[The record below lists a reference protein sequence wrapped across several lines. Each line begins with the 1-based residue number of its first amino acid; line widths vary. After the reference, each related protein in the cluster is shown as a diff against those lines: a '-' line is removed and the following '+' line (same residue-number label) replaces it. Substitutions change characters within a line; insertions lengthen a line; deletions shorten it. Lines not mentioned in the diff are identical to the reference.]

1 MYITVDTTQKPNQK
15 TKLADLKTYVPYKS
29 FKLVKPTK
37 EYGCKSLIISLVL
50 GIVNPLV
57 L

>member
-29 FKLVKPTK
+29 FKTSNTPQKSTVVK
-37 EYGCKSLIISLVL
+37 V
-50 GIVNPLV
+50 
-57 L
+57 